1 MKMALEYDLSTDAD
15 LDDDELREFFAA
27 AIEGE
32 IGAGGTVFRDGM
44 YATVYRVAD
53 GEEDETSRLFGFNER
68 VSGTFRFQNLASER
82 DREHNVALM
91 ISSALAFSARYASRG
106 VLLHNGDVA
115 ILQWSPGE
123 VVFHSGWH
131 DWLDGVEVAALVA
144 GHPVRPLPQPLL

>member
-1 MKMALEYDLSTDAD
+1 MALEYDLSTDAD
-15 LDDDELREFFAA
+15 LRDDELRAFFAA
-27 AIEGE
+27 ALEGE
-32 IGAGGTVFRDGM
+32 IGAGGAVFRDGM

-53 GEEDETSRLFGFNER
+53 GEEDETSRLFGFDER
-68 VSGTFRFQNLASER
+68 VSGTFRFQNASTEQ
-82 DREHNVALM
+82 DRQHNMALM

-115 ILQWSPGE
+115 VLQWSPGE

-131 DWLDGVEVAALVA
+131 DWLDSAEVAPLVA